1 MPDCMLSPSATPHPL
16 LLPVTPSSYIQLPTL
31 SPAATSLLQ
40 LGHMPQED
48 YPEALHSIMLAFL
61 SGESDQW
68 APGKQ
73 VKMTKKGMVEV

>member
-1 MPDCMLSPSATPHPL
+1 
-16 LLPVTPSSYIQLPTL
+16 
-31 SPAATSLLQ
+31 
-40 LGHMPQED
+40 MPQED
-48 YPEALHSIMLAFL
+48 YPEALHNIMLAFL